1 MMEPTVGPWGPLGGE
16 LREVGAS
23 GPFSYWRIM
32 GSDPF
37 INVPS
42 PRVSREQVGR
52 LMAASTETTE
62 K

>member
-1 MMEPTVGPWGPLGGE
+1 M
-16 LREVGAS
+16 REVGAS

-52 LMAASTETTE
+52 LMAASTETKE